1 MKTNNLKLILLST
14 PWPLYSRPSIQ
25 LGAIKAYLQAKH
37 PDVEVHA
44 DHAFLKIAAALGYP
58 LYHEISERTWLAEA
72 VYAALLYPQRFEVV
86 EKFFNRQAKPGSLIK
101 KTGLLKI
108 TSVIKKTT
116 DALIDDIAWD
126 DFQLAGFSVSL
137 CQLTSTLYFI
147 KRIKQKNPQLIV
159 AIGGSTFSGSTTS
172 KFFHHFPEVDL
183 VVTGEGELPF
193 SQLVGYLK
201 SSGNLSEI
209 PAIEGIATP
218 ETVKTNGTPMHFQQM
233 KNLKDLPPPDYDD
246 YFKLLKSLA
255 PRNSFFP
262 TLPAETSRGC
272 WWQRSSSAGKS
283 SGCAFCNLNLQ
294 WEGYRS
300 KDPGQVAGEID
311 YLTAR
316 YQTLAVSIVDNVL
329 PKRASKEIFKKLIEL
344 KKDLRMFS
352 EIRATT
358 ARSEL
363 DPMAQ
368 AGMQEVQIGIEALS
382 TSLLVKLR
390 KGTTAIQNLEIMRDC
405 EALGLANYSNLILH
419 FPGSDEQDVA
429 QTLWSLEFALPYRP
443 LKPVGFW
450 LGLGSPVWQNPGA
463 YGIKSVFNHPN
474 WGCLF
479 PDNILASMRFMIQ
492 AYRGDR
498 GYQKKIWRPVEKAMK
513 QWQQAYSQQNSRSER
528 SPSLSLRDG
537 REFLIIRQRRFDA
550 DTINHRLVGTSRLI
564 YLYCR
569 HHRSIKRIRER
580 FPAFAEDKILSFLK
594 MMVTK
599 RLMYEEK
606 DRYLSLAIPVK
617 RF

>member
-1 MKTNNLKLILLST
+1 MKNTDLKIILLST

-25 LGAIKAYLQAKH
+25 LGTIKAYLLAQH

-58 LYHEISERTWLAEA
+58 LYQEISERTWLAEA
-72 VYAALLYPQRFEVV
+72 VYAALLYPRRFEVV
-86 EKFFNRQAKPGSLIK
+86 DKFFNRHTKPGSLIK

-116 DALIDDIAWD
+116 DVIIEDIAWNN
-126 DFQLAGFSVSL
+126 FQLAGFSVSL
-137 CQLTSTLYFI
+137 CQLTSALYFI
-147 KRIKQKNPQLIV
+147 KRIKQKYPHLII
-159 AIGGSTFSGSTTS
+159 AIGGSTFSGSTTPQ
-172 KFFHHFPEVDL
+172 FFHQFTEVDL
-183 VVTGEGELPF
+183 VVTGEGELPL
-193 SQLVGYLK
+193 SQLIGYLK
-201 SSGNLSEI
+201 ASADLSDI
-209 PAIEGIATP
+209 PAIKGIATA
-218 ETVKTNGTPMHFQQM
+218 ETVKTNGVQMRFQQM

-272 WWQRSSSAGKS
+272 WWQRSSAAGKS

-300 KDPGQVAGEID
+300 KDPVQVAGEID
-311 YLTAR
+311 CLTAK
-316 YQTLAVSIVDNVL
+316 YQTLSVSIVDNVL
-329 PKRASKEIFKKLIEL
+329 PKRASKEIFKNLIGL

-358 ARSEL
+358 NRPEL
-363 DPMAQ
+363 NLMAQ

-382 TSLLVKLR
+382 TSLLVKLH

-405 EALGLANYSNLILH
+405 EALGLVNYSNLILH
-419 FPGSDEQDVA
+419 FPGSDEQDVTE
-429 QTLWSLEFALPYRP
+429 TLWSLEFALPYRP
-443 LKPVGFW
+443 LKAVGFW
-450 LGLGSPVWQNPGA
+450 LGLGSPVWQNHRA

-479 PDNILASMRFMIQ
+479 PNKILASMRFMIQ
-492 AYRGDR
+492 AYRGDL
-498 GYQKKIWRPVEKAMK
+498 GYQRKIWRPVEKAMK
-513 QWQQAYSQQNSRSER
+513 QWQQTYTEQNCRPER
-528 SPSLSLRDG
+528 SSSLNFRDG
-537 REFLIIRQRRFDA
+537 REFLIIRQRKFDA
-550 DTINHRLVGTSRLI
+550 EIINHRLVGTSRLI
-564 YLYCR
+564 YLYCQ

-599 RLMYEEK
+599 KLMFEEK